1 MKNTT
6 AKNVN
11 TTEDF
16 DFEKAMV
23 RLQTLSDE
31 LESGKL
37 SLEDSIGGFEEGMKL
52 VKQCRKAL
60 EQAEARIVKLVRDE
74 EEWHGRPSA

>member
-1 MKNTT
+1 M
-6 AKNVN
+6 
-11 TTEDF
+11 
-16 DFEKAMV
+16 

-74 EEWHGRPSA
+74 EE

>member
-6 AKNVN
+6 EKNVN
-11 TTEDF
+11 TAEDF
-16 DFEKAMV
+16 DFEKAMA

-74 EEWHGRPSA
+74 EE

>member
-74 EEWHGRPSA
+74 EE

>member
-6 AKNVN
+6 EKNVN
-11 TTEDF
+11 PAEDF
-16 DFEKAMV
+16 DFEKAMA

-74 EEWHGRPSA
+74 EE

>member
-60 EQAEARIVKLVRDE
+60 KQAEARIVKLVRDE
-74 EEWHGRPSA
+74 EE

>member
-6 AKNVN
+6 EKNVN
-11 TTEDF
+11 ITEDF
-16 DFEKAMV
+16 DFEKAMA
-23 RLQTLSDE
+23 RLQTLSDA

-74 EEWHGRPSA
+74 EE

>member
-6 AKNVN
+6 AK
-11 TTEDF
+11 TAKAAEEF

-52 VKQCRKAL
+52 IRQCREAL
-60 EQAEARIVKLVRDE
+60 EQAEARIVKLVRDGE
-74 EEWHGRPSA
+74 E

>member
-60 EQAEARIVKLVRDE
+60 ERAEARIVKLVRDE
-74 EEWHGRPSA
+74 EE